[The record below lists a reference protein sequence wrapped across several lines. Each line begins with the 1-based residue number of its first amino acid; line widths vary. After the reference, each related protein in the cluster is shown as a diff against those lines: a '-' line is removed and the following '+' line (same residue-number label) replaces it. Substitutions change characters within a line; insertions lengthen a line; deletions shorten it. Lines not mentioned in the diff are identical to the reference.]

1 MFSSYWSGRRY
12 WKECTIRESVSDPR
26 HTHARARAHTHTHTH
41 THTYSVYCPS
51 LHGDMPGFHIREPA
65 SPLPSRKVSWKPAE
79 TFLRP
84 VRSWQLKLFNQHG
97 DVISCSWCAW
107 SFQEPRTL
115 WQRNTALP
123 VSWLSL
129 FPVHS
134 VVLQIARTSLLAQT
148 VKNLPAMQE
157 TRAWSLGRKDPL
169 EEEITT
175 HSSILA

>member
-1 MFSSYWSGRRY
+1 MFSSLSASLPSN
-12 WKECTIRESVSDPR
+12 RELWFWTLGQIFIFYRNCSKHPELNTSFTLSLSLTHTQT
-26 HTHARARAHTHTHTH
+26 HTHARARAHTH

-115 WQRNTALP
+115 
-123 VSWLSL
+123 
-129 FPVHS
+129 
-134 VVLQIARTSLLAQT
+134 
-148 VKNLPAMQE
+148 
-157 TRAWSLGRKDPL
+157 
-169 EEEITT
+169 
-175 HSSILA
+175 

>member
-1 MFSSYWSGRRY
+1 MSFLLLPSLENAFWLLGFRRCFPATDLVGDTE
-12 WKECTIRESVSDPR
+12 KNAQLESLFLTLDT
-26 HTHARARAHTHTHTH
+26 HTRARARTHTH

-115 WQRNTALP
+115 
-123 VSWLSL
+123 
-129 FPVHS
+129 
-134 VVLQIARTSLLAQT
+134 
-148 VKNLPAMQE
+148 
-157 TRAWSLGRKDPL
+157 
-169 EEEITT
+169 
-175 HSSILA
+175 